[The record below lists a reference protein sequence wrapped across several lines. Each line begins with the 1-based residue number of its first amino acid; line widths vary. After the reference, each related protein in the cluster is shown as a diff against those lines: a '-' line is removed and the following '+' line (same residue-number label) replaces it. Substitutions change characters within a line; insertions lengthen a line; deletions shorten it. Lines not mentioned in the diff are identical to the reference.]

1 MLSLSQRDCLLG
13 EKYGGKKVKDEDTR
27 TFKVEL
33 SNVILDKTELAA
45 LLGEPHAYEALY
57 DTSQKPHKPYLT
69 CLKALEL
76 NSSWEGAYVALYYEL
91 GKSKIEFK
99 RASLSKI
106 RLELRQDGETAMSCT
121 VEGETALN
129 GKVVQVIE
137 RIGTS
142 VEVEIRAQR
151 PEDQRELPLNQHGEG
166 EQAPRRLSRKG
177 GGRRLNG

>member
-1 MLSLSQRDCLLG
+1 MLSLSQRDCFLG
-13 EKYGGKKVKDEDTR
+13 DKYGGKKLKDEDTR
-27 TFKVEL
+27 TFKLEL
-33 SNVILDKTELAA
+33 ADVMLDKAELAA

-57 DTSQKPHKPYLT
+57 DTSQKPHRPYLA

-76 NSSWEGAYVALYYEL
+76 KTSWENAFVAVYYEL

-106 RLELRQDGETAMSCT
+106 RLELRLGGETAMSCT

-129 GKVVQVIE
+129 AKVVQVIE
-137 RIGTS
+137 RVGTS

-151 PEDQRELPLNQHGEG
+151 PEDQRELPLNSHGEEG
-166 EQAPRRLSRKG
+166 EQSQQGSGRKG
-177 GGRRLNG
+177 RGQPLN